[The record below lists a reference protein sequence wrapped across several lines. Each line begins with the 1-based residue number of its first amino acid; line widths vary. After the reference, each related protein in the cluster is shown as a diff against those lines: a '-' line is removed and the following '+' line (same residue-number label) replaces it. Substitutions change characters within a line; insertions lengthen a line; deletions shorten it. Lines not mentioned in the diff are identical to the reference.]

1 MSTETIEKDSKNYP
15 ILRNLQYSP
24 LKQGEEQYIV
34 LWDPSGLSSEKL
46 VLPLNFFYLF
56 QFFDGEHSLEQVGA
70 EYLKKYGEFMMPDR
84 LTKLVSDL
92 DEKLFLEGERLKQV
106 QAQAF
111 EAYRKLDS
119 RPMAFAGQQYE
130 SDPAKLRA
138 QIDGFYSSKE
148 GPEKGKAEC
157 AGQTIRGLV
166 APNFELKDAGPI
178 YAWGYQELREG
189 QVPDVLVLIGTCHAG
204 LEGGIAFTD
213 KDFETPFGTVPVN
226 RAIIDLI
233 RKETGETFFVE
244 DIAHLREH
252 SLELHLPFL
261 KHALGE
267 GRKISIVP
275 ILVDFP
281 PETLTGGEYQ
291 QLFHRI
297 DQFLT
302 ITKRAIQASGQQVCV
317 IGSANLAHIGIRY
330 GDKTPP
336 TDFSFHRCMQIDL
349 EMLKKVEEADPEGF
363 AEFILKEGNQR
374 RILGFGV
381 IFSLMKLLK
390 RDGEDFK
397 GQVLRYD
404 RGITDQFNSTVTY
417 ASIVFV

>member
-1 MSTETIEKDSKNYP
+1 MSTETVEKDSKNYP

-24 LKQGEEQYIV
+24 LKQGDEQYIV
-34 LWDPSGLSSEKL
+34 LWDPTGLSAEKL
-46 VLPLNFFYLF
+46 VLPLNYFWLF
-56 QFFDGEHSLEQVGA
+56 QFFDGEHSLEQLGG
-70 EYLKKYGEFMMPDR
+70 EYLKKYGEFMMPDQ
-84 LTKLVSDL
+84 LTKLVADL
-92 DEKLFLEGERLKQV
+92 EEKLFLEGDRLKQV
-106 QAQAF
+106 QKQAF
-111 EAYRKLDS
+111 EDYRKLEV
-119 RPMAFAGQQYE
+119 RPMAFAGKQYE
-130 SDPAKLRA
+130 ADPVKLRE
-138 QIDGFYSSKE
+138 QMDGFYASKE

-157 AGQTIRGLV
+157 AGQIIKGLV
-166 APNFELKDAGPI
+166 APNFDIKDAGPI

-189 QVPDVLVLIGTCHAG
+189 QVPDVFVLIGTCHAG
-204 LEGGIAFTD
+204 LEGGVAFTD

-226 RAIIDLI
+226 RAIIDTI
-233 RKETGETFFVE
+233 RQEAGETFFAE
-244 DIAHLREH
+244 DISHLREH
-252 SLELHLPFL
+252 SLELQLPFL
-261 KHALGE
+261 QHALGE
-267 GRKISIVP
+267 SRAISIVP

-281 PETLTGGEYQ
+281 PDTLTGGEYQ

-317 IGSANLAHIGIRY
+317 IGSADLAHIGIRY
-330 GDKTPP
+330 GDQKPP

-374 RILGFGV
+374 RILGFSV
-381 IFSLMKLLK
+381 IFTLMKLLQ
-390 RDGEDFK
+390 RDSEPLK

-417 ASIVFV
+417 ASIAFV

>member
-1 MSTETIEKDSKNYP
+1 MSTETVEKDSKNYP

-111 EAYRKLDS
+111 EAYRKLES

-157 AGQTIRGLV
+157 AGQTIKGLV
-166 APNFELKDAGPI
+166 APNFELKGAGPI

-252 SLELHLPFL
+252 SLELQLPFL

-267 GRKISIVP
+267 GREISIVP

-349 EMLKKVEEADPEGF
+349 EMLKKAEEADPEGF

>member
-1 MSTETIEKDSKNYP
+1 MSTETVEKDSRNYP

-24 LKQGEEQYIV
+24 LKQGDEQYIV

-56 QFFDGEHSLEQVGA
+56 QFMDGDHSLEQVGA

-84 LTKLVSDL
+84 LSKLVADL
-92 DEKLFLEGERLKQV
+92 DEKLFLEGDRLKAV
-106 QAQAF
+106 QAEAF
-111 EAYRKLDS
+111 AAYRKLEV
-119 RPMAFAGQQYE
+119 RPMAFARKQYE
-130 SDPAKLRA
+130 ADPVKLRE
-138 QIDGFYSSKE
+138 QIDGFYASKE

-157 AGQTIRGLV
+157 AGQTIKGLV

-189 QVPDVLVLIGTCHAG
+189 LVPDVFVLIGTCHAG

-233 RKETGETFFVE
+233 RKEAGETFFAE
-244 DIAHLREH
+244 DISHLREH
-252 SLELHLPFL
+252 SLELQLPFL
-261 KHALGE
+261 QHALGE
-267 GRKISIVP
+267 GRAISIVP

-281 PETLTGGEYQ
+281 PDTLTGGEYQ

>member
-1 MSTETIEKDSKNYP
+1 MSTEIAEKDSKNYP

-34 LWDPSGLSSEKL
+34 LWDPTGLSSEKL
-46 VLPLNFFYLF
+46 VLPLNYFYLF
-56 QFFDGEHSLEQVGA
+56 QFFDGEHSLEQVGG

-84 LTKLVSDL
+84 LSKLVADL
-92 DEKLFLEGERLKQV
+92 DEKLFLEGDRLKDV
-106 QAQAF
+106 QKQAL
-111 EAYRKLDS
+111 EAYRKLDV
-119 RPMAFAGQQYE
+119 RPMAFAGKQYE
-130 SDPAKLRA
+130 ADPSKLRA
-138 QIDGFYSSKE
+138 QINEFYASKE

-157 AGQTIRGLV
+157 AGQVIKGLV
-166 APNFELKDAGPI
+166 APNFDMKEAGPI
-178 YAWGYQELREG
+178 YAWGYQELQEG
-189 QVPDVLVLIGTCHAG
+189 HVPDVFVLVGTCHAG
-204 LEGGIAFTD
+204 LEGGIAVTD
-213 KDFETPFGTVPVN
+213 KDFETPLGKVPVN
-226 RAIIDLI
+226 RALVDAI
-233 RKETGETFFVE
+233 RQEAGDTFFAE
-244 DIAHLREH
+244 DISHLREH
-252 SLELHLPFL
+252 SLELQLPFL
-261 KHALGE
+261 QDALGE
-267 GRKISIVP
+267 GHAISIVP

-302 ITKRAIQASGQQVCV
+302 ITKRVVGASGQQVCV

-336 TDFSFHRCMQIDL
+336 TDFSFHRCMQTDL

-374 RILGFGV
+374 RILGFSV
-381 IFSLMKLLK
+381 IFMLMKLLQ
-390 RDGEDFK
+390 RDGETLK

-417 ASIVFV
+417 ASIAFV

>member
-1 MSTETIEKDSKNYP
+1 MSTEAVEKDSKNYP

-34 LWDPSGLSSEKL
+34 LWDPTGLSAEKL
-46 VLPLNFFYLF
+46 VLPLNYFYLF
-56 QFFDGEHSLEQVGA
+56 QFFDGDHSLEQVGG
-70 EYLKKYGEFMMPDR
+70 EYLKKYGEFMMPDQ
-84 LTKLVSDL
+84 LAKLVADL
-92 DEKLFLEGERLKQV
+92 DEKLFLEGDRLKQV
-106 QAQAF
+106 QKQAF
-111 EAYRKLDS
+111 ETYRKLEV
-119 RPMAFAGQQYE
+119 RPMAFAGKQYE
-130 SDPAKLRA
+130 ADPLKLRE

-157 AGQTIRGLV
+157 AGQMIKGLV
-166 APNFELKDAGPI
+166 APNFDIKDAGPI

-189 QVPDVLVLIGTCHAG
+189 QVPDVFVLIGTCHAG

-213 KDFETPFGTVPVN
+213 KDFETPFGIVPVN
-226 RAIIDLI
+226 RAILDVI
-233 RKETGETFFVE
+233 RQEAGETFFAE
-244 DIAHLREH
+244 DISHLREH
-252 SLELHLPFL
+252 SLELQLPFL
-261 KHALGE
+261 QHALGE
-267 GRKISIVP
+267 GRNISIVP

-281 PETLTGGEYQ
+281 PDTLTGGEYQ

-317 IGSANLAHIGIRY
+317 IGSADLAHIGIRY

-363 AEFILKEGNQR
+363 AEFILKEGSR
-374 RILGFGV
+374 
-381 IFSLMKLLK
+381 
-390 RDGEDFK
+390 
-397 GQVLRYD
+397 
-404 RGITDQFNSTVTY
+404 
-417 ASIVFV
+417 